1 MVPSRLSS
9 LCCANSLRTV
19 NNSNSEETY
28 GLPSSDGRR
37 FFGIYTYIEE
47 EKSPG
52 QVRYCRLCTHLEIE
66 ETWLRLNSVA
76 LASV

>member
-1 MVPSRLSS
+1 MVYHLQMEGDF
-9 LCCANSLRTV
+9 L
-19 NNSNSEETY
+19 
-28 GLPSSDGRR
+28 
-37 FFGIYTYIEE
+37 GIYTYIEE

-66 ETWLRLNSVA
+66 ETWLGLNSVA